1 MRIALAILIGVSI
14 TGEADSSSH
23 GIDVSAHIHNGL
35 ARRGDRVAL
44 VMAEQG
50 KRVRPGFEW
59 QQRSELAAMWSIS
72 GRHVRARHQGVASIA
87 VLEGCDGDN
96 SREGWY
102 QSKHQGSVI
111 QTSLGRRGLS

>member
-44 VMAEQG
+44 VVAEQE
-50 KRVRPGFEW
+50 PE
-59 QQRSELAAMWSIS
+59 SDL
-72 GRHVRARHQGVASIA
+72 
-87 VLEGCDGDN
+87 
-96 SREGWY
+96 
-102 QSKHQGSVI
+102 
-111 QTSLGRRGLS
+111 GLSGSSVQS